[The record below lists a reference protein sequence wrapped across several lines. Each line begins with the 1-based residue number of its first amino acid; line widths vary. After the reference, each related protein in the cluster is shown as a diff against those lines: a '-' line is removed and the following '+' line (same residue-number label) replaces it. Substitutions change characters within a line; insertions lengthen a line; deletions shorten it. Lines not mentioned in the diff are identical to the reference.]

1 MVNPVSYLC
10 HLDTSAQKT
19 DLVNLLERKLKD
31 NIFLAVSVLLCLFIL
46 AEVNY
51 PQLAPQSELALF
63 AMFGLIVIFL
73 NYPIHQRFGE
83 AGEPKLAVKSAGRR
97 AFQLLDIVLIGAVI
111 VCFGYV
117 VNQTEPVFQRFWLDG
132 KPLGE
137 RAGAELQLDYI
148 IGGFGLV
155 LVLEATRRSIGMTL
169 PLLSLTFL
177 LYASFGQFMPDW
189 LFPHR
194 GYSIQRIV
202 SQTFLHSQGTFGI
215 ALRVMFTYVFLFVLF
230 GAFLERTGATGYVLD
245 LARRVFGSSVGA
257 PAKVAVLSSGMMGSL
272 SGSAVANTATTGTF
286 TIPLMK
292 RSGFQPAIAGGIE
305 AAASSGGALVPPIMG
320 AAAYM
325 MLEIVEPPVTYL
337 EIIKAALL
345 PAILY
350 YTGMLCM
357 VHFSAK
363 LASGKLAIEK
373 SAKLASGKL
382 AIEKSAKLASGKLAI
397 EKSAKLASGKL
408 ATEKSPK
415 SSSHAPSAVHD
426 PDEPH
431 GDGQGTG
438 RRKTLTLQGGIF
450 LAAFVTLIG
459 FLLMGATAFRAVSW
473 SLLVII
479 AISLLG
485 FLGRKVWRRDSTT
498 ETRIGVP
505 DLLKGVDFLIS
516 PCKRAAQSGVSLI
529 AAAAC
534 VGIILGVVTLTGIG
548 GKLPSTLLPL
558 AATNLMLALFFLM
571 ISTIVL
577 GMGLPSSVCY
587 LLMAIL
593 VGPVLLDLGIVP
605 LAAHFFIFYFGM
617 MSMVTPPVALAA
629 YAASA
634 IAGSGVMATG
644 FAAFRFALV
653 GFALPYAFVLR
664 PALLWLSADGGTPEV
679 WVVFGNFS
687 LTLVGTVILA
697 AAIAGYIFNRLSL
710 LRRCGLFIAAFI
722 LFFAPTGMQ
731 FAWIHGIAVIASAA
745 IFYYSWQKKET
756 PHEKSD

>member
-83 AGEPKLAVKSAGRR
+83 AGEPKLAVKSAGSR
-97 AFQLLDIVLIGAVI
+97 AFQLLDIVLIGGVI

-117 VNQTEPVFQRFWLDG
+117 VNQTEPVFQRLWLDG

-305 AAASSGGALVPPIMG
+305 AAASAGGALVPPIMG

-357 VHFSAK
+357 VHF
-363 LASGKLAIEK
+363 
-373 SAKLASGKL
+373 
-382 AIEKSAKLASGKLAI
+382 
-397 EKSAKLASGKL
+397 SAKLASGKL

-485 FLGRKVWRRDSTT
+485 FLGRKVWKRDSTT

-593 VGPVLLDLGIVP
+593 VGPVLLDLGVVP

>member
-1 MVNPVSYLC
+1 M
-10 HLDTSAQKT
+10 
-19 DLVNLLERKLKD
+19 KD
-31 NIFLAVSVLLCLFIL
+31 KIFLAVSVLLCLFIL

-51 PQLAPQSELALF
+51 PQLAPQTELALF
-63 AMFGLIVIFL
+63 AMFGLLVVFL
-73 NYPIHQRFGE
+73 NYPIHQGF
-83 AGEPKLAVKSAGRR
+83 ADRR
-97 AFQLLDIVLIGAVI
+97 VLQLLDTVLIGGVI

-117 VNQTEPVFQRFWLDG
+117 VIQTEPVFQAFWLDG

-148 IGGFGLV
+148 IGGVGLV
-155 LVLEATRRSIGMTL
+155 LILEATRRSIGMTL
-169 PLLSLTFL
+169 PLLSLAFL
-177 LYASFGQFMPDW
+177 LYAGFGQFMPDW

-194 GYSIQRIV
+194 GYSVQRII
-202 SQTFLHSQGTFGI
+202 SQTFLHSQGAFGI

-230 GAFLERTGATGYVLD
+230 GTLLERTGATGYVLN
-245 LARRVFGSSVGA
+245 LARRMFGASVGA

-286 TIPLMK
+286 TIPLMT

-325 MLEIVEPPVTYL
+325 MLEIVEPAVTYL

-357 VHFSAK
+357 VHFAAK
-363 LASGKLAIEK
+363 SRKHTVVKAWNLE
-373 SAKLASGKL
+373 
-382 AIEKSAKLASGKLAI
+382 
-397 EKSAKLASGKL
+397 
-408 ATEKSPK
+408 
-415 SSSHAPSAVHD
+415 
-426 PDEPH
+426 PDEAPNN
-431 GDGQGTG
+431 D
-438 RRKTLTLQGGIF
+438 KTAERQKIVTVQGGIF
-450 LAAFVTLIG
+450 LSAFVTLIG
-459 FLLMGATAFRAVSW
+459 FLLMGATAFRAVTW
-473 SLLVII
+473 SLLVVI
-479 AISLLG
+479 AISLLN
-485 FLGRKVWRRDSTT
+485 FLGRRIGDA
-498 ETRIGVP
+498 ETRIGSMN
-505 DLLKGVDFLIS
+505 LLKGLDFLVS

-571 ISTIVL
+571 ISTIIL

-593 VGPVLLDLGIVP
+593 VGPVLLDLGVVP

-629 YAASA
+629 YAAAA

-664 PALLWLSADGGTPEV
+664 PALLWLRPDGGAPEV
-679 WVVFGNFS
+679 WTVFGNFS
-687 LTLVGTVILA
+687 LTFVGTVIFA
-697 AAIAGYIFNRLSL
+697 AAIAGYLFSKLSVSA
-710 LRRCGLFIAAFI
+710 RGILFIAAAV
-722 LFFAPTGMQ
+722 LFFAPISLQ
-731 FAWIHGIAVIASAA
+731 FAWIHGVVVVASAA
-745 IFYYSWQKKET
+745 VFYYNWQRKEMR
-756 PHEKSD
+756 HETSN